1 MSSGRSFGRHIRML
15 RKARRLTQEILAER
29 SGLSADTIRR
39 LEHGSFSPSLDTLK
53 KLCSG
58 LDLTLATF
66 FESYEVG
73 ELDPSESLRAVLRSR
88 TKDEVRIVMSVVY
101 SLIEG
106 LDAMK
111 SNA

>member
-101 SLIEG
+101 SLI
-106 LDAMK
+106 
-111 SNA
+111 